1 MFGNCNKCHRRG
13 ENCVASLMLLPFAE
27 LINWCNRR
35 QKFLGWTNQDLADRS
50 AVPISTINR
59 IKSGDYMDCKF
70 STIQHLLIAL
80 IVGTN
85 DELPCTA
92 QVEKEFQ
99 HIEDLERQVAR
110 LSAIE
115 QENTELKECLAS
127 TITRHSC
134 EIQAIKEE
142 YQEQKAEYQ
151 ERITFLKDEVKAWRS
166 LQQK

>member
-1 MFGNCNKCHRRG
+1 MFRNCNKCHRRG

-35 QKFLGWTNQDLADRS
+35 QKFLGWTNQDLADQS
-50 AVPISTINR
+50 GVPISTINR

-70 STIQHLLIAL
+70 STIQHILIVL

-99 HIEDLERQVAR
+99 HIEDLERQVANLPAIIQENAEMKAR
-110 LSAIE
+110 LSCIDEMHRSDIRAV
-115 QENTELKECLAS
+115 
-127 TITRHSC
+127 
-134 EIQAIKEE
+134 
-142 YQEQKAEYQ
+142 KAEYMEQ
-151 ERITFLKDEVKAWRS
+151 IKFLMEELKAWRT
-166 LQQK
+166 LHQK